1 MPDERLDSM
10 RQGIAP
16 APESPEAQQA
26 DAERREENRRHPL
39 QMESAMGGSND
50 TDRPADEANLE
61 AELNIGLEDDKTQQ
75 TSSE

>member
-26 DAERREENRRHPL
+26 DAERRAENVRNPL

-50 TDRPADEANLE
+50 ADRAGEQANME
-61 AELNIGLEDDKTQQ
+61 AELNIGLEDDQTQQ